1 MWVGLIQV
9 VAYGSTGGPA
19 RRLLSPE
26 VVVTRTEIFLSLLRS
41 TAPLEDMLE
50 LPEIVV

>member
-1 MWVGLIQV
+1 MGLIQI
-9 VAYGSTGGPA
+9 VACGNTWGPA

-26 VVVTRTEIFLSLLRS
+26 VVVIRLEMFLGLLS
-41 TAPLEDMLE
+41 SVATLEDMLE